1 MIDQKPSSVDGPIV
15 ELRGVAKSYG
25 AVRALHDGDIALRAG
40 EVRALM
46 GENGAGKSTLVKV
59 LGGVVRRDD
68 GEMLVDGAAVDFHS
82 PHDARDAGI
91 AVIYQEPTL
100 FPDLSVE
107 ENVVMGY
114 HPLGSLRRIDRGAVR
129 RTVSGL
135 LDRLGVRLDPERPVR
150 GLSIA
155 DQQIV
160 EIAKALSFD
169 ARVLIMDEPTAA
181 LSGPE
186 VERLFTVVRALR
198 EEGAAILFISHRLD
212 EVFAI
217 CDTVTVMRDGAVVHD
232 APIAAMTPDEMVRRM
247 VGREL
252 SALYPKQDTQVGDTV
267 LSVQRLTRE
276 GVFADVSL
284 EVRAGEVVA
293 LAGLVGAG
301 RSEVARAIFGIDK
314 PDAGRVEVDGKR
326 LAAGRPLAAMR
337 AGIGFVPEDRR
348 QQGLVMDLSIAR
360 NATMTRTSKL
370 ARFGL
375 IRRAAENELAREWAA
390 RLQLRFHRL
399 DDPAGFLSGGNQQK
413 VVLAKWLATE
423 PRLLIVDEPTRGIDV
438 GTKAEVHRLI
448 GRARRARR
456 RGADDLER
464 AARGARRR
472 RPRAGHARGPAGR
485 GAVAGRGGRGARDPR
500 RHRPDRGGRMSAA
513 TAPAE
518 GARARRLTEWVFR
531 VRELGIIVVLALLIA
546 VTAIIEP
553 RFIEADSLRNL
564 ALNASI
570 FAILAAGQT
579 LVLVTRNVDLSVGS
593 VLGLA
598 AYFAGDL
605 LSAHPGMPLPLVF
618 VLGMALG
625 AACGLLNGVLVTWG
639 QVPALV
645 VTLGTL
651 YAFRGLAFLW
661 TDGRQVNAETLPDS
675 FLNLGSDSIAGIPIL
690 VIFALVVLVIV
701 GQWLRDYRAGR
712 ELYAIG
718 SNPEGARLAGVRS
731 GRRVLTAFVLSGM
744 LAGLGGVLFTAR
756 FGTVDATAGTGYE
769 LTVIAAAV
777 VGGVAIFGGTG
788 SVYGAALGALLLG
801 TITSSLIVLRVE
813 AFWQQAAIGAL
824 LLIAIAFDRLV
835 GLRVDAAL
843 RRRSARRV
851 A

>member
-1 MIDQKPSSVDGPIV
+1 
-15 ELRGVAKSYG
+15 
-25 AVRALHDGDIALRAG
+25 
-40 EVRALM
+40 
-46 GENGAGKSTLVKV
+46 
-59 LGGVVRRDD
+59 
-68 GEMLVDGAAVDFHS
+68 
-82 PHDARDAGI
+82 
-91 AVIYQEPTL
+91 
-100 FPDLSVE
+100 
-107 ENVVMGY
+107 
-114 HPLGSLRRIDRGAVR
+114 
-129 RTVSGL
+129 
-135 LDRLGVRLDPERPVR
+135 
-150 GLSIA
+150 
-155 DQQIV
+155 
-160 EIAKALSFD
+160 
-169 ARVLIMDEPTAA
+169 
-181 LSGPE
+181 
-186 VERLFTVVRALR
+186 
-198 EEGAAILFISHRLD
+198 
-212 EVFAI
+212 
-217 CDTVTVMRDGAVVHD
+217 
-232 APIAAMTPDEMVRRM
+232 
-247 VGREL
+247 
-252 SALYPKQDTQVGDTV
+252 
-267 LSVQRLTRE
+267 
-276 GVFADVSL
+276 
-284 EVRAGEVVA
+284 
-293 LAGLVGAG
+293 
-301 RSEVARAIFGIDK
+301 
-314 PDAGRVEVDGKR
+314 
-326 LAAGRPLAAMR
+326 
-337 AGIGFVPEDRR
+337 
-348 QQGLVMDLSIAR
+348 
-360 NATMTRTSKL
+360 
-370 ARFGL
+370 
-375 IRRAAENELAREWAA
+375 
-390 RLQLRFHRL
+390 
-399 DDPAGFLSGGNQQK
+399 
-413 VVLAKWLATE
+413 
-423 PRLLIVDEPTRGIDV
+423 
-438 GTKAEVHRLI
+438 
-448 GRARRARR
+448 
-456 RGADDLER
+456 
-464 AARGARRR
+464 
-472 RPRAGHARGPAGR
+472 
-485 GAVAGRGGRGARDPR
+485 
-500 RHRPDRGGRMSAA
+500 MSAA

-690 VIFALVVLVIV
+690 VVIALVVLVIV